1 MGLLKKIYGIINRS
15 KKDLKHKGHELIINH
30 KSLIFNDVIN
40 NGCVVEIGS
49 DRNAGSTQ
57 KIAKLANKYG
67 LNFITVDIDIRAT
80 ARAEKILKGIN
91 KEYQAVNDYG
101 ENFLST
107 FNSPL
112 WLVYLDAFDIPG
124 IWHTSEVIESYNDRN
139 IKLTLENC
147 HKMHYDC
154 AVSIIRKMPA
164 GGFVCFDD
172 VNPVD
177 DSGNLIFDRVE
188 SDYKKWS
195 GKGATAIPLLL
206 ENGFEL
212 IDNKRACALLKRIK

>member
-1 MGLLKKIYGIINRS
+1 MGLLKRISGIINRS
-15 KKDLKHKGHELIINH
+15 EKELKHKGHELIINH
-30 KSLIFNDVIN
+30 RSLIFDDAID
-40 NGCVVEIGS
+40 NGSVVEIGS

-57 KIAKLANKYG
+57 KIAKLVNNFE
-67 LNFITVDIDIRAT
+67 LNFVTVDIDIKAT
-80 ARAEKILKGIN
+80 ARAEKILKRIN
-91 KEYQAVNDYG
+91 KDYKAVNDYG

-124 IWHTSEVIESYNDRN
+124 IWHTSEVIESYSDRK

-154 AVSIIRKMPA
+154 AVSIIGKMPV

-177 DSGNLIFDRVE
+177 DSGNLIFDRVPAN
-188 SDYKKWS
+188 YKKWS
-195 GKGATAIPLLL
+195 GKGATAIPLLI

-212 IDNKRACALLKRIK
+212 IDNKRACALLKRIL